1 MIVGYSVRLLCGVA
15 LIVAAAAVTTATARQ
30 RPVIRDHRPGGWQPK
45 PSGPHRPGHP
55 GYNKPGEKPIVRD
68 HRKDAWKPKC
78 GRYSCDRPNR
88 PWGPQ
93 H

>member
-1 MIVGYSVRLLCGVA
+1 MIIGYSVRLLCGVA

-30 RPVIRDHRPGGWQPK
+30 QRPVIRDHRPGGWQPK
-45 PSGPHRPGHP
+45 P
-55 GYNKPGEKPIVRD
+55 NKPGEKPVVRD

-78 GRYSCDRPNR
+78 GRYSCDKPWRPN
-88 PWGPQ
+88 